1 MNLKNQRE
9 LDNTREKLRVMESMC
24 AEASAESDG
33 DAEVRD
39 AELESLQ
46 RMIKQLKEEIARY
59 EARHVVRG

>member
-9 LDNTREKLRVMESMC
+9 LDNTREKLRVMESMY
-24 AEASAESDG
+24 AEASAETDG

-46 RMIKQLKEEIARY
+46 RMINQLKEEIARY
-59 EARHVVRG
+59 ESRHVVRG